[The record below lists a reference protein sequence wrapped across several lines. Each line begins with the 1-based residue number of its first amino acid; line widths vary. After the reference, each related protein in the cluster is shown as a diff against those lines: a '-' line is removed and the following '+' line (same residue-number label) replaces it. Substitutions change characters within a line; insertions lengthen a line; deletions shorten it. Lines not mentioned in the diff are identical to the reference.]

1 MHRMKMYK
9 ILIALL
15 AVFTL
20 LDVAITKIGLT
31 VGCVELNPFIN
42 NLGLGMWTIFRLLL
56 LIYLITMYLTGY
68 RVCEYHSSKGLFLL
82 KNSLWAIDIYI
93 GAIVFSGI
101 FHILAILLI

>member
-1 MHRMKMYK
+1 MKMYK
-9 ILIALL
+9 TLVSLL

-20 LDVAITKIGLT
+20 LDLSITKIGLS

-42 NLGLGMWTIFRLLL
+42 NLGLDIWTIFRLLL

-68 RVCEYHSSKGLFLL
+68 RICEYHSSKGLFLL

-93 GAIVFSGI
+93 GAMVFSGI
-101 FHILAILLI
+101 LHILTTLLI

>member
-1 MHRMKMYK
+1 MHRMITYK
-9 ILIALL
+9 ILVSLL

-20 LDVAITKIGLT
+20 LDVVVTKIGLT

-42 NLGLGMWTIFRLLL
+42 NLGLDMWTIFRLLL

-82 KNSLWAIDIYI
+82 KNSLWAINIYI

-101 FHILAILLI
+101 FHILAKLLI